1 MIFQPVEY
9 KLGPF
14 PPAEKGKGEQAFFL
28 SFFFRF
34 VICVGIAAS
43 RKGEWKDRY
52 PRHAGRKAQY
62 TRQTRPAPS
71 QEKTQAHSRAGD
83 LPAPPSNRI
92 IGRIVSDDSVRQKAL
107 EVQRAAQAQKKKE
120 EQEAFLTAYRDSF
133 ALPHIAAK
141 KCRISV
147 TKHNQWF
154 STDMDY
160 RRRAEEIKEFC
171 AEHLQAKMYKSAL
184 AGDGQMLRYLDQ
196 RRIAA
201 EQSAAL
207 KIAVEHSGTV
217 GCSFTSEEDMKE
229 KTGFTVRRMEHTLK
243 MLADYAPEALRQILV
258 APNEIPDKAPDLRK
272 MGRKPSERRKSL

>member
-1 MIFQPVEY
+1 MQE
-9 KLGPF
+9 
-14 PPAEKGKGEQAFFL
+14 EKFNISA
-28 SFFFRF
+28 
-34 VICVGIAAS
+34 
-43 RKGEWKDRY
+43 
-52 PRHAGRKAQY
+52 
-62 TRQTRPAPS
+62 RPAP
-71 QEKTQAHSRAGD
+71 HRARKRHRPIPVPGD

-229 KTGFTVRRMEHTLK
+229 KTGFTVSRMEHTLK

-258 APNEIPDKAPDLRK
+258 APEEIPDKAPDLRK

>member
-1 MIFQPVEY
+1 MQEEKPNT
-9 KLGPF
+9 
-14 PPAEKGKGEQAFFL
+14 PA
-28 SFFFRF
+28 
-34 VICVGIAAS
+34 
-43 RKGEWKDRY
+43 
-52 PRHAGRKAQY
+52 
-62 TRQTRPAPS
+62 RPAP
-71 QEKTQAHSRAGD
+71 HRARKRHRPIPVPGD

-229 KTGFTVRRMEHTLK
+229 DRVHCASHGTYPENACRLRPGSAAADSCRPERNTGQGPGPQKNGE
-243 MLADYAPEALRQILV
+243 EAFGE
-258 APNEIPDKAPDLRK
+258 A
-272 MGRKPSERRKSL
+272 

>member
-1 MIFQPVEY
+1 MVLPQAARGDG
-9 KLGPF
+9 KTDT
-14 PPAEKGKGEQAFFL
+14 PAMQEEKPNTPA
-28 SFFFRF
+28 
-34 VICVGIAAS
+34 
-43 RKGEWKDRY
+43 
-52 PRHAGRKAQY
+52 
-62 TRQTRPAPS
+62 RPAP
-71 QEKTQAHSRAGD
+71 HRARKRHRPIPVPGD

-160 RRRAEEIKEFC
+160 RRRAEEIKELC